1 MCDPSV
7 RALIL
12 MCLSHFVRK
21 NRLLMLDFCSLPEM
35 GSVQIFAVLSSCN
48 KVRVRRVVVNC
59 LLSISFIMD
68 SSLSQLSD
76 VGVVGCEGEM

>member
-12 MCLSHFVRK
+12 MCLSHSVRK
-21 NRLLMLDFCSLPEM
+21 NRLLMLVFCSLPEM
-35 GSVQIFAVLSSCN
+35 GSVQIFAVLSSCS
-48 KVRVRRVVVNC
+48 KVKVRRVVVNC
-59 LLSISFIMD
+59 LLSVSFSMA